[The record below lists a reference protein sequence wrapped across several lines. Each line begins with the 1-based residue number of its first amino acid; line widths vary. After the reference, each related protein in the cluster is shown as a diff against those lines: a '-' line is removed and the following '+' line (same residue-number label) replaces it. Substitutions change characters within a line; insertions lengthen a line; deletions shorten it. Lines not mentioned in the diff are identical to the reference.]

1 MNFFEEKDTQTPA
14 IMVLA
19 GAVLVLSLPP
29 VRRALRMAAG
39 RIFNGMLAV
48 AHDMETNKK
57 KMKQE
62 MQQTV
67 EDVEEVF
74 EFDPEF
80 PDEKLQRLGQKLK
93 KHSRHMAVLT
103 AAGALSIVDRTK
115 PFVDEIHNII
125 QEAKQQQNAKKNEP
139 QENGEATSEFERE
152 LTKQIPIHPGI

>member
-1 MNFFEEKDTQTPA
+1 MNFFEEEDTQSPA
-14 IMVLA
+14 VMILA

-29 VRRALRMAAG
+29 VRRALRVAAG
-39 RIFNGMLAV
+39 SIFHGMLAV
-48 AHDMETNKK
+48 AHDMEMNKK

-62 MQQTV
+62 VQQTA
-67 EDVEEVF
+67 EDMKDVF

-93 KHSRHMAVLT
+93 KHSRHVAVLT

-125 QEAKQQQNAKKNEP
+125 QEAKEQQSAKKK
-139 QENGEATSEFERE
+139 ENGENGETASEFERE